1 MNKLVK
7 FIAGAVMATALLG
20 GNAQAAVYSADGDS
34 GQSLVF
40 TLLGGAS
47 KSVLNFV
54 ALVTGKVTASFDGDI
69 NWYSTFLDKPKKRNS
84 LLYVTA
90 YSSKFSDIGV
100 ITLTPK
106 SGSTVSVDTALFSL
120 SSKNYTVA
128 AVPEPETYA
137 LMGVGLLG
145 LMLGRRRK
153 NAVQAAA

>member
-1 MNKLVK
+1 MNKFVK
-7 FIAGAVMATALLG
+7 WMASAVVVSALMG
-20 GNAQAAVYSADGDS
+20 SNAQAAVYTADGDS

-54 ALVTGKVTASFDGDI
+54 ALVTGKVSASIDGDFDQFKAK
-69 NWYSTFLDKPKKRNS
+69 FLDKPTNS
-84 LLYVTA
+84 LLQVTA
-90 YSSKFSDIGV
+90 SSSKFSDIGV

-145 LMLGRRRK
+145 LLLVRRRK
-153 NAVQAAA
+153 SATVSFA

>member
-7 FIAGAVMATALLG
+7 WVASAVVATALLG

-47 KSVLNFV
+47 KSVLNFF

-69 NWYSTFLDKPKKRNS
+69 DQFKAKFLDKPTNS

-90 YSSKFSDIGV
+90 SSSKFSDIGV

-120 SSKNYTVA
+120 RSKNYTVA

-145 LMLGRRRK
+145 LLLVRRRK
-153 NAVQAAA
+153 SATVSFA